1 MIYNLQVSFLS
12 LLNSTPIL
20 DSNTNTELEKKTII
34 KYIPII
40 TKVILFI

>member
-20 DSNTNTELEKKTII
+20 DSNTNTELEKNYYKIYTHN
-34 KYIPII
+34 Y
-40 TKVILFI
+40 